1 LGPDNDARPN
11 AQNTKQEITKM
22 SIFPIQI
29 RSNDRKS
36 AKKRDETIKRVKND
50 KHLILTQNPRQ

>member
-1 LGPDNDARPN
+1 MMLVQTLK
-11 AQNTKQEITKM
+11 QNLQEITKM
-22 SIFPIQI
+22 SIFHSQI

-36 AKKRDETIKRVKND
+36 AKKRDETAKRVKNY